1 MSGSVYRFSRAGRVG
16 VQPYTAPPRCARRR
30 ISLGSLDDCECW
42 PLVSLGRRTAKLK
55 FGRDGCDAAA
65 HTPLNYAKLA
75 AAASRRPV
83 SAELR
88 RPRSLLLGGRRRQD
102 RPCQAEGAAWLR
114 VAERP
119 QKYINVTL
127 RVRNGFR
134 DRIRVHCSHC
144 RYRARCCCPRLTN
157 LFSPGDAQACGPM
170 DAAGSLRTFTDEVVN
185 VSKLSWRLVWRARA
199 VATALPQLSG

>member
-1 MSGSVYRFSRAGRVG
+1 MYHTRRGA
-16 VQPYTAPPRCARRR
+16 QRR
-30 ISLGSLDDCECW
+30 ISPGSLDDCECW

-65 HTPLNYAKLA
+65 HAPLNYVKLA
-75 AAASRRPV
+75 AAAPRRPV
-83 SAELR
+83 SAEPR

-157 LFSPGDAQACGPM
+157 LFSPRATRSRRPAAPCRMAHGRA
-170 DAAGSLRTFTDEVVN
+170 DAAGSLRTFTDE
-185 VSKLSWRLVWRARA
+185 
-199 VATALPQLSG
+199 AL